1 MEEVKEL
8 QNGKL
13 IRVGAIC
20 NFCKTR
26 LSASSNGGTGH
37 LRRHILSCKKKDNVG
52 SSFSQSHLHF
62 DSASNVQRFVYKPM
76 VARTELVRLIAR
88 LDLPL
93 NIGEQPAWG
102 DYIRA
107 AFYPDYTHVSRQ
119 TTTRD
124 VDTYFDAKQSVVK
137 KMFE

>member
-1 MEEVKEL
+1 MEVVKEL
-8 QNGKL
+8 MDGKL
-13 IRVGAIC
+13 VRVGAIC

-37 LRRHILSCKKKDNVG
+37 LRRHILSCKKKAVGG
-52 SSFSQSHLHF
+52 SSSSQFHLHF
-62 DSASNVQRFVYKPM
+62 DSAGNVQHFVYKPM

-102 DYIRA
+102 DYIRTS
-107 AFYPDYTHVSRQ
+107 FCPDYIQVSR
-119 TTTRD
+119 
-124 VDTYFDAKQSVVK
+124 
-137 KMFE
+137 